1 MKKQIVF
8 LASVLPGDI
17 STTDGGHT
25 KAVNLL
31 PKGSQSEYWVIG
43 SGECFARLISYGNT
57 HPEFDALIE
66 PGKQYTVK
74 IEAVE

>member
-31 PKGSQSEYWVIG
+31 PKG
-43 SGECFARLISYGNT
+43 GECFARLISYGSN

>member
-1 MKKQIVF
+1 MKNQIVF
-8 LASVLPGDI
+8 LASVLSGDI
-17 STTDGGHT
+17 STSDGGHT

-31 PKGSQSEYWVIG
+31 PKGVGIG
-43 SGECFARLISYGNT
+43 SCYARLISYGNT